1 MVGTFLF
8 PFGKGEEGTQTV
20 LLETSGQTLSRTCV
34 SGSSASLGPTLREPI
49 MGGRDRCTWRGP
61 RLNSSVAGCV
71 DCSRTFRKDLGGH

>member
-1 MVGTFLF
+1 MAGVGTGVEVGVVGTFLF

-49 MGGRDRCTWRGP
+49 VGGGTDVHG
-61 RLNSSVAGCV
+61 VAPG
-71 DCSRTFRKDLGGH
+71 